1 MIWFSFV
8 EENLIHMSGI
18 FKKWKSRQQDDFER
32 CCRMLAEAADDEGGV
47 ADFEKVCS
55 VLRTSEVTIDNMMY
69 AAFGMS
75 GEEVLAMHR
84 REKPD
89 DIQ

>member
-1 MIWFSFV
+1 
-8 EENLIHMSGI
+8 
-18 FKKWKSRQQDDFER
+18 
-32 CCRMLAEAADDEGGV
+32 MLAEAADDEGGV

-69 AAFGMS
+69 ATFGMS